1 MVKKNIDFQY
11 IKWHT
16 LLRINEGI
24 ESSLS
29 PVEKSFADRLSA
41 EVAQLKDLIAQNEQ
55 QTKNDAQLLKQEKQ
69 LRFIAEQCYQE
80 TQIKNEQLLQ
90 VRFHIFSPNFFA

>member
-1 MVKKNIDFQY
+1 M
-11 IKWHT
+11 
-16 LLRINEGI
+16 
-24 ESSLS
+24 
-29 PVEKSFADRLSA
+29 
-41 EVAQLKDLIAQNEQ
+41 AQLKDLIAQNEQ

-90 VRFHIFSPNFFA
+90 VRFRNFFVKRSLSNRIR

>member
-1 MVKKNIDFQY
+1 M
-11 IKWHT
+11 
-16 LLRINEGI
+16 
-24 ESSLS
+24 
-29 PVEKSFADRLSA
+29 
-41 EVAQLKDLIAQNEQ
+41 AQLKDLIAQNEQ

-90 VRFHIFSPNFFA
+90 VRFRNFFAKRSLSKRVR